1 LGGDGRRG
9 SARGVLRLALLANLI
24 NVSTVVYA
32 VNSEE
37 EIARDEARVEEYR
50 QIYTGVTLKAAR
62 TAELRTGII
71 PAARFA
77 DKLRRVALAAFKG
90 YAPRD
95 VIIRDVAE
103 FNRKLYDVIVNR
115 MGCAKGDL
123 IRITVDVSYDEE
135 GQRLIFGEPK
145 IDRFVPESE
154 IRAVYEAKIRDLEA
168 ELDRL
173 RKELEEERSRRES
186 LRRRLEELLKEL
198 GG

>member
-1 LGGDGRRG
+1 M
-9 SARGVLRLALLANLI
+9 
-24 NVSTVVYA
+24 
-32 VNSEE
+32 NSEE

-62 TAELRTGII
+62 TVELRTGII

-95 VIIRDVAE
+95 VIIRDVSE
-103 FNRKLYDVIVNR
+103 FNKKLYDVIVNK

-135 GQRLIFGEPK
+135 GQRLVFGEPK

-154 IRAVYEAKIRDLEA
+154 VKAAYEAKIKELEA
-168 ELDRL
+168 ELEKL
-173 RKELEEERSRRES
+173 RRELEEERGKRES
-186 LRRRLEELLKEL
+186 LRKRLEELLREL